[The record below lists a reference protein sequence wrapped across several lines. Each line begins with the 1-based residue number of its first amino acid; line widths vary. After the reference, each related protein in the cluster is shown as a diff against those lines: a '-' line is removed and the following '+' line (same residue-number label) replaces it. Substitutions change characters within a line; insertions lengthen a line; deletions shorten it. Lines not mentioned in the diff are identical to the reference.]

1 MNEFLNQIWRQS
13 CRKEARKFQFAI
25 RDPLASQAET
35 LMRQLRVLAPSH
47 WGNHWRL
54 SSITSVEDFQ
64 KRVPITH
71 YEDYRTA
78 IAQIDQTGDNP
89 LTAQRVEM
97 LEPTTGTS
105 SQPKWIPYT
114 RALHREFQAALAV
127 WVYDLF
133 TQRPATMR
141 GTAYW
146 SVSPPLQDSSISE
159 SGIPKG
165 FDDDAAY
172 LGFFSRQVARR
183 LLSVPSDVK
192 QYTQPDDWRYATLW
206 YLLQDSRLAFI
217 SVWSPTFLL
226 ELIAFGNGGSRERLA
241 RDIHDGI
248 CRLSGGQQ
256 IRLPRKHSVF
266 SPRNRRQVA
275 ELLERPL
282 NLQSLSPQ
290 IWPALSVISCWADSS
305 SKRYI
310 TKLSEYFPHAEISP
324 KGLLSTEAC
333 ISIPLINESGA
344 ALALRSHFM
353 EFMTHDSGEPFLAHQ
368 LEAGQR
374 YQVVVTTGGGLYRY
388 QTGDWIEVT
397 GFLHACPL
405 VRFLG
410 RDATSDLVGE
420 KLTDQFVQQVIEKLL
435 TDIQPA
441 EIFAM
446 LVPDEK
452 SKRYCL
458 FLAVDREPL
467 HDRQGNE
474 PCDLA
479 NRLEQLLCENIYYHQ
494 ARQLG
499 QLDSAT
505 IIRER
510 SEDCFLERY
519 QQLSRRHGIREGDMK
534 LVALETNPAKARDFL
549 ADD

>member
-1 MNEFLNQIWRQS
+1 MNELLNRIWRKS
-13 CRKEARKFQFAI
+13 CRKEARQFQRAI
-25 RDPLASQAET
+25 RDPLASQTQT

-54 SSITSVEDFQ
+54 NSISSVEDYQ
-64 KRVPITH
+64 KRVPITR
-71 YEDYRTA
+71 YDDYRTA
-78 IAQIDQTGDNP
+78 IAQIDRTGENP
-89 LTAQRVEM
+89 LTAQRVKI
-97 LEPTTGTS
+97 LEPTSGTS

-114 RALHREFQAALAV
+114 HALHREFQAALAV
-127 WVYDLF
+127 WVFDLF

-146 SVSPPLQDSSISE
+146 SVSPPLQESSISQ

-172 LGFFSRQVARR
+172 LGFFSRQIARR
-183 LLSVPSDVK
+183 LLSVPSNVK
-192 QYTQPDDWRYATLW
+192 QYTHPDDWRYATLW

-217 SVWSPTFLL
+217 SIWSPTFLL
-226 ELIAFGNGGSRERLA
+226 ELIKFGNGESRERIS

-256 IRLPRKHSVF
+256 ISVPRTRSV
-266 SPRNRRQVA
+266 SSRRARRNVA
-275 ELLERPL
+275 GLLERPL
-282 NLQSLSPQ
+282 DLQSLSPQ
-290 IWPALSVISCWADSS
+290 IWPSLSVISCWGDSS
-305 SKRYI
+305 SKPYI
-310 TKLSEYFPHAEISP
+310 STLREFFPHAEISP

-333 ISIPLINESGA
+333 ISIPIMNESGA

-353 EFMTHDSGEPFLAHQ
+353 EFMTHDHGEPLLAHQ
-368 LEAGQR
+368 LQAGQR
-374 YQVVVTTGGGLYRY
+374 YQIVVTTGGGLYRY

-397 GFLHACPL
+397 GFLDACPL
-405 VRFLG
+405 VRFMG

-435 TDIQPA
+435 NGIQSA

-452 SKRYCL
+452 RKRYCL
-458 FLAVDREPL
+458 FLAMDHEPL
-467 HDRQGNE
+467 HDRQGNQ
-474 PCDLA
+474 PCELA
-479 NRLEQLLCENIYYHQ
+479 NRLEQLLCENIYYRQ

-505 IIRER
+505 IRREGP
-510 SEDCFLERY
+510 EQCYLEEY
-519 QQLSRRHGIREGDMK
+519 QQLSRRHGIREGDIK
-534 LVALETNPAKARDFL
+534 LVALETNPDKARDFL
-549 ADD
+549 AYD

>member
-1 MNEFLNQIWRQS
+1 MNELLNRIWRQS
-13 CRKEARKFQFAI
+13 CRKEARQFQRAI

-64 KRVPITH
+64 KRVPITR

-89 LTAQRVEM
+89 LTAQRVKM
-97 LEPTTGTS
+97 LEPTSGTS
-105 SQPKWIPYT
+105 SQPRWIPYT
-114 RALHREFQAALAV
+114 HALHWEFQAALAV

-133 TQRPATMR
+133 TQRPAAMR

-146 SVSPPLQDSSISE
+146 SVSPPLQESSISQ

-192 QYTQPDDWRYATLW
+192 QYTHPDDWRYATLW

-217 SVWSPTFLL
+217 SIWSPTFLL
-226 ELIAFGNGGSRERLA
+226 ELIEFGNGESRERIS

-256 IRLPRKHSVF
+256 ISVPRKRSVF
-266 SPRNRRQVA
+266 SRRDRRNVV
-275 ELLERPL
+275 ELLEGPL
-282 NLQSLSPQ
+282 DLQRLSPQ
-290 IWPALSVISCWADSS
+290 IWPSLSVISCWADSS

-310 TKLSEYFPHAEISP
+310 SKLRGFFPHAEISP

-333 ISIPLINESGA
+333 ISIPIMNKSGA

-353 EFMTHDSGEPFLAHQ
+353 EFMTHDRGEPFLAHQ
-368 LEAGQR
+368 LQAGQR

-397 GFLHACPL
+397 GFLDACPL
-405 VRFLG
+405 VRFMG
-410 RDATSDLVGE
+410 RNATSDLVGE
-420 KLTDQFVQQVIEKLL
+420 KLTDQFVQQVIEQLL
-435 TDIQPA
+435 TEIQQA
-441 EIFAM
+441 ECFAM

-452 SKRYCL
+452 RKRYCL
-458 FLAVDREPL
+458 FLAVGRDPQ
-467 HDRQGNE
+467 HDRVENK

-479 NRLEQLLCENIYYHQ
+479 ERLEKLLCGNIYYRQ
-494 ARQLG
+494 ARQLD

-505 IIRER
+505 ITRER
-510 SEDCFLERY
+510 SEQCFLEQY
-519 QQLSRRHGIREGDMK
+519 QQLSRRHGIREGDIK
-534 LVALETNPAKARDFL
+534 LVALETNPEKARDFL
-549 ADD
+549 ADE

>member
-1 MNEFLNQIWRQS
+1 MNELLNRIWRQS

-25 RDPLASQAET
+25 QDPLASQTET

-54 SSITSVEDFQ
+54 KSITSVEDYQ
-64 KRVPITH
+64 KRVPITR

-78 IAQIDQTGDNP
+78 IDQIDQTGENP
-89 LTAQRVEM
+89 LTAQRIKM
-97 LEPTTGTS
+97 LEPTSGTS
-105 SQPKWIPYT
+105 NQPKWIPYT
-114 RALHREFQAALAV
+114 HALHREFQAALAV
-127 WVYDLF
+127 WVHDLF
-133 TQRPATMR
+133 TQRPAAMR

-146 SVSPPLQDSSISE
+146 SVSPPLQDSSISR

-192 QYTQPDDWRYATLW
+192 QYTNPDDWRYATLW

-226 ELIAFGNGGSRERLA
+226 ELIAFGNGEPRERIS

-256 IRLPRKHSVF
+256 IRVPRTPSVF
-266 SPRNRRQVA
+266 SPRNRRKVVQ
-275 ELLERPL
+275 LLERPL
-282 NLQSLSPQ
+282 DLQRLSPQ
-290 IWPALSVISCWADSS
+290 IWPSLSVISCWADSS

-310 TKLSEYFPHAEISP
+310 SKLRELFPHAEISP

-333 ISIPLINESGA
+333 ISIPIMNESGA

-353 EFMTHDSGEPFLAHQ
+353 EFMTHDRGEPSLAHQ
-368 LEAGQR
+368 LQAGQR

-397 GFLHACPL
+397 GFLDACPL
-405 VRFLG
+405 VRFMG

-420 KLTDQFVQQVIEKLL
+420 KLTDQFVQQAIEKLL

-441 EIFAM
+441 GTFAM

-452 SKRYCL
+452 RKRYCL
-458 FLAVDREPL
+458 FLATGRKPL
-467 HDRQGNE
+467 HDREGDK
-474 PCDLA
+474 PCELV
-479 NRLEQLLCENIYYHQ
+479 NRLEQLLCGNFYYRQ

-510 SEDCFLERY
+510 SEECFLERY
-519 QQLSRRHGIREGDMK
+519 QQLCRRHGIRAGDMK
-534 LVALETNPAKARDFL
+534 LVALETNPKKARDFL
-549 ADD
+549 AAD